1 MRNEGNTIGRGRKKK
16 GEKERGREEERR
28 EEKKKR
34 PSSSHAGELL
44 LRDSHDRSAKME
56 RQLIDRERRADDG
69 RKKEQVEE

>member
-16 GEKERGREEERR
+16 GEKERGRERR
-28 EEKKKR
+28 KEGKKR

-69 RKKEQVEE
+69 RKKEQEEE